1 MVVLCF
7 TTSSFSIHKFQ
18 MIPAE
23 IVQVYIYKIKMMWG
37 GEKREREKTK
47 KMKKKKKGCGSKEKR
62 KPCKYYN
69 FKK

>member
-37 GEKREREKTK
+37 GGEERERK
-47 KMKKKKKGCGSKEKR
+47 KQKNEKEKKR
-62 KPCKYYN
+62 VWQ
-69 FKK
+69 

>member
-23 IVQVYIYKIKMMWG
+23 IVQVYIYKIKMCGGG
-37 GEKREREKTK
+37 GEERERENK
-47 KMKKKKKGCGSKEKR
+47 KMKKKKKR
-62 KPCKYYN
+62 VWQ
-69 FKK
+69 

>member
-37 GEKREREKTK
+37 GGEERERKNK
-47 KMKKKKKGCGSKEKR
+47 KNEKEKKR
-62 KPCKYYN
+62 VWQ
-69 FKK
+69 